1 MSDTEKEI
9 LKSKPIYLVDEENRV
24 YRVNKEAY
32 VTDRKKYREH
42 YENEN
47 KKFSD
52 TAFYTEINNYLSN
65 KAVQNLEKFLKGE
78 RSDEK
83 IKNVKHSTWFHYIGR
98 MSEFFYEKLGKEKEL
113 KRNADN
119 KLENKYIPY
128 LEEIGTLANLVE
140 AKEAL
145 PKKSD
150 CTVQLD
156 SRTLEQIRKIFGQ
169 LLQVV
174 SCIEKS
180 DHFNNIPGTYADG
193 WSYFE
198 DEILNIRNNVLE
210 SFIGQ
215 QSVIARFEQII
226 SETEI
231 FIKSCSV
238 PGVVDRW
245 QEINPAIGYFDCV
258 YDFISESP
266 KEYEKIKN
274 GDNIIHFAFYP
285 TEEDIRKRSEYFEK
299 IERDNREKNLQYSE
313 DRIFQN
319 EIVNTLL
326 LVMQK
331 DFPELSRG

>member
-42 YENEN
+42 YENKN
-47 KKFSD
+47 KNFTD
-52 TAFYTEINNYLSN
+52 TAFYNEINNGNYLDN
-65 KAVQNLEKFLKGE
+65 KAVQKLEKFLKGE
-78 RSDEK
+78 HSDEK
-83 IKNVKHSTWFHYIGR
+83 IKNVKHSTWFEYIKGMR
-98 MSEFFYEKLGKEKEL
+98 KFFYGIPHKQ
-113 KRNADN
+113 
-119 KLENKYIPY
+119 KLENKDIPY
-128 LEEIGTLANLVE
+128 LEEVDMN
-140 AKEAL
+140 AL

-245 QEINPAIGYFDCV
+245 QEINPAIRYFDCV

-299 IERDNREKNLQYSE
+299 IERDNREKNLQYPE